1 MTGRLQRNGPPGRA
15 ARTLGS
21 LRRDKLLYLM
31 LIPGVAWFLLFKY
44 APMYGVTIA
53 FRDYNIFQGFSNAP
67 YVGLEVFRKLFG
79 YDAFWQAFRNTV
91 ILSILKLICGFPVPI
106 LLSLMINEVRGS
118 KTKKLVQTAVLLPNF
133 ISWVVMGS
141 LIYMIFSPSSGVIR
155 TVADLLGYTG
165 TIPNILTNKDNFRM
179 VLVWSDIWKS
189 AGYGTIVYL
198 GVITGLDPQL
208 YEAAEIDGASWL
220 RRIWHVTLPGL
231 RPTIV
236 ILLIFRMGAL
246 MNVGFEQIFVM
257 SNPLVLEVS
266 EVLDTYVYKLGM
278 TSRQYSQATAAG
290 LFKSI
295 IGLVLVYVTN
305 RISNRIE
312 PGSGIM

>member
-1 MTGRLQRNGPPGRA
+1 MTGPLPSGGRRA
-15 ARTLGS
+15 SLRRTLGAV
-21 LRRDKLLYLM
+21 RRDRLLYVM

-44 APMYGVTIA
+44 VPMYGVTIA
-53 FRDYNIFQGFSNAP
+53 FRDYNIFQGFANAP
-67 YVGLEVFRKLFG
+67 FVGLDVFRKLFS

-91 ILSILKLICGFPVPI
+91 ILSILKLLYGFPIPI
-106 LLSLMINEVRGS
+106 LLSLMINEIRGG

-155 TVADLLGYTG
+155 SVADFFGYQG
-165 TIPNILTNKDNFRM
+165 TIPNILTSKDNFRM

-208 YEAAEIDGASWL
+208 YEAAEIDGAGWL
-220 RRIWHVTLPGL
+220 RRIWHITLPGL
-231 RPTIV
+231 RPTII

-278 TSRQYSQATAAG
+278 TSRQYSLATAAG
-290 LFKSI
+290 LFKSAI
-295 IGLVLVYVTN
+295 CLVLVYATN
-305 RISNRIE
+305 KLSNTIE